1 MYRRWAYMVVAILA
15 SAFLLTKPVFSF
27 QDDKGIIYVRSF
39 SMDQKMFYVTQTE
52 LKTGVEEVTA
62 TMSVAGLYY
71 CNKVMLWSCILCLL
85 CFFNNRWRMILC
97 LFSIALAGLYYV
109 LIIYY
114 ATRISDLHFATLSPT
129 LMAVLPAIVMQCM
142 ILIRANVA
150 RAVLMENENEEKE
163 EIEKAPE

>member
-1 MYRRWAYMVVAILA
+1 
-15 SAFLLTKPVFSF
+15 
-27 QDDKGIIYVRSF
+27 
-39 SMDQKMFYVTQTE
+39 
-52 LKTGVEEVTA
+52 
-62 TMSVAGLYY
+62 
-71 CNKVMLWSCILCLL
+71 
-85 CFFNNRWRMILC
+85 MILC
-97 LFSIALAGLYYV
+97 LFSISLAGLYYV